1 MTLEPDPSK
10 AGSQDQVTIP
20 EGDWRLG
27 LPEELRANTSL
38 APYKV
43 IPAGTKNDKGEDIPE
58 VPLVQVP
65 RTMVKSYIEQQPL
78 IGSKLI
84 KPKEGASEEELDKF
98 YAELGMARP
107 ESPDKY
113 EFTADERFK
122 VMPHSDT
129 LEKWFRET
137 AHKKRLPQDVANEIY
152 QGYQEQML
160 SMFTEAEAEMNQQNE
175 VAVKALE
182 GKWAGKDKENMK
194 LADRAF
200 HTVFPWSEDEVDPT
214 TQEPTLAAKTK
225 HLLRMILGNNAYFIE
240 AMHNLAPLYGEHL
253 VVVDGGGDASL
264 GAAKSREELRKMRGD
279 PRYGKDP
286 KYRAMVDAEYARAF
300 PGNAA

>member
-1 MTLEPDPSK
+1 MLEPDPSK

-20 EGDWRLG
+20 EGDWRLN
-27 LPEELRANTSL
+27 LPEEMRANTSL

-43 IPAGTKNDKGEDIPE
+43 IPAGTKNDKGEELPE

-65 RTMVKSYIEQQPL
+65 RTMVKSYIDQQPL

-98 YAELGMARP
+98 YAEIGMPRP
-107 ESPDKY
+107 EAPEKY
-113 EFTADERFK
+113 EFKVDEKFQALPYSK
-122 VMPHSDT
+122 P
-129 LEKWFRET
+129 LEEWFRNT
-137 AHKKRLPQDVANEIY
+137 AHKMRIPQDRAAELY

-160 SMFTEAEAEMNQQNE
+160 GMFTNAETEINKENAEAN
-175 VAVKALE
+175 KALE
-182 GKWAGKDKENMK
+182 GKWAGKAKENMT

-200 HTVFPWSEDEVDPT
+200 HTLFPWAEDETDPT
-214 TQEPTLAAKTK
+214 TKEPTLAAKTK
-225 HLLRMILGNNAYFIE
+225 YLLRTILGNNSFFIE

-253 VVVDGGGDASL
+253 VVVDGGGEASL

-279 PRYGKDP
+279 PRYEKDP